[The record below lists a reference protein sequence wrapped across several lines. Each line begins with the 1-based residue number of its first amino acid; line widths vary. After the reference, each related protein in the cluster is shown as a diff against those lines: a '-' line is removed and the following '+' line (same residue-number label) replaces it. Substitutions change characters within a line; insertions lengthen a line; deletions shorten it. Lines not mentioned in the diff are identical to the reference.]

1 MKCNQNGGGMRV
13 KGTAL
18 AFCVLFGAAAA
29 DTAGATQPKHD
40 QTRQAGTP
48 AREVVAHNGSSGAV
62 QPGRGAAASRRRNHA
77 RTGGISCVPYAR
89 QVTGMAVF
97 GDGGRWWH
105 NAAGRYARGQQ
116 PEPGSILAFRSSSGM
131 PRGHVAVVRR
141 VLGPRHLLIDHANWG
156 GPGIRRGSVM
166 YDVSVIDVSEN
177 NDWTAVRVQSG
188 YNSSVFGRVY
198 ATYGFIYNRPE
209 EDGATAYASRTQHR
223 PAQLEQ
229 IAEIPAQAVQ
239 PQDRAAWR

>member
-1 MKCNQNGGGMRV
+1 MRV

-29 DTAGATQPKHD
+29 NSAGATQPKQH

-48 AREVVAHNGSSGAV
+48 AREVVAHNGSGGAV
-62 QPGRGAAASRRRNHA
+62 QPGRAAAASRRSNHT
-77 RTGGISCVPYAR
+77 RTGGGISCVPYAR
-89 QVTGMAVF
+89 QVTGMAVS
-97 GDGGRWWH
+97 GDGGRWWY
-105 NAAGRYARGQQ
+105 NAAGLYARGQQ
-116 PEPGSILAFRSSSGM
+116 PEPGSVLAFRSSSGM

-141 VLGPRHLLIDHANWG
+141 VLGPRHVLIDHANWG

-166 YDVSVIDVSEN
+166 HDVSVIDVSEN

-209 EDGATAYASRTQHR
+209 ENGGTAYASRTQHR

-229 IAEIPAQAVQ
+229 IAEMPAQAVQ
-239 PQDRAAWR
+239 HQERAAWR